1 MRHLIFLLLVA
12 LSGCGKFD
20 RIRSGETSVNIS
32 VAGPS
37 GPAAVTLNGGVMVYA
52 MRVGMPGSKGAIY
65 LGNESS
71 SVNWVIPNGTYDFLA
86 FGYSSASMGGS
97 MYCGTALNRT
107 LSGGAATI
115 PLTLDDN
122 NICGT
127 PPFSPTN
134 YGAAGGSAP
143 LAFKLAACDPADGD
157 ISLVAPPS
165 TGCGT
170 SGGRPSAGNIET
182 MKISF
187 PEFTRWN
194 PGEEPANKGPGIQS
208 GCISGPFNGGGTIL
222 GSRLIPMGPF
232 AVQIEAFSISAC
244 TGFMGAYTFLN
255 GMAAAHDNSSIRFI
269 NSNNVRVFPSL
280 QMGLSAYQA
289 GASSYLFLRQL

>member
-1 MRHLIFLLLVA
+1 MRF
-12 LSGCGKFD
+12 
-20 RIRSGETSVNIS
+20 GETSVNFS
-32 VAGPS
+32 VAGPH
-37 GPAAVTLNGGVMVYA
+37 GPGSATLTGGVMIYA
-52 MRVGMPGSKGAIY
+52 MRVGSPESKGAIF
-65 LGNESS
+65 LGDETSS
-71 SVNWVIPNGTYDFLA
+71 ANWVIPNGNYDFLA
-86 FGYSSASMGGS
+86 FGYSSSSMGGS
-97 MYCGTALNRT
+97 MYCGSALNRT
-107 LSGGAATI
+107 LSGGAVTI
-115 PLTLDDN
+115 PLALDDN
-122 NICGT
+122 GVCGT

-157 ISLVAPPS
+157 ITTVAPPS

-170 SGGRPSAGNIET
+170 GGARPSAGNIET

-194 PGEEPANKGPGIQS
+194 PGEEAANKGPGLQS

-232 AVQIEAFSISAC
+232 VVQIEAFSMPSC
-244 TGFMGAYTFLN
+244 SGFMGAYTFMN

-269 NSNNVRVFPSL
+269 NGSNSRVFPSL
-280 QMGLSAYQA
+280 QMAQPAYQP
-289 GASSYLFLRQL
+289 STTSYLFLRQF